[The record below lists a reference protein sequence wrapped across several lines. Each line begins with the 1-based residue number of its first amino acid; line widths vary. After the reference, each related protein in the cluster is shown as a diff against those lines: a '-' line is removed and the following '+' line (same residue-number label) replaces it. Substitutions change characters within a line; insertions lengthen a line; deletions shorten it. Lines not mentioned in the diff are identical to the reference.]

1 MTSIGDPL
9 VGRVLDG
16 RYRITRRLARGG
28 MATVYQAID
37 ARLTRTVA
45 VKVMHVGLGDDLEFA
60 RKFDREARA
69 AARLSHPQV
78 VAVFDQGADDIGG
91 QGRRPYIVME
101 YVEGQTLRDV
111 IGRDGAMPPLR
122 ALDLIEPVVRAVAAA
137 HDAGLVHRD
146 IKPENVLIS
155 DRGQLKVADF
165 GLAKAISSQTSTAT
179 QGVLIGTVSYLPPE
193 LVVTGKADAR
203 SDVYSLGVVLF
214 ELLTGRKPHTGETP
228 IQVAYAHVHND
239 VPAPSSYSTVAPIP
253 PYLDALVARMTARQ
267 PELRPHDARV
277 LLSHIHRVQGALR
290 EGLADDPRL
299 TEDLALRG
307 PTGYDPGT
315 EVTQPMPLFAQSL
328 ATPQSPGYQPVG
340 FSSPGFPSSAPQS
353 PAEQAPGF
361 QASAAQSPESPFP
374 TPTTSAPAPA
384 VFAAA
389 PVSPATGEDAPTR
402 LTLSGEPVRPPRS
415 PASPT
420 LRRARTPRTPSVF
433 DAGPPTLPQPA
444 VEPTERAPVTGV
456 TSERLAAQQLR
467 ALHRRRRG
475 IVIMVLVLLLT
486 TIAAVTGWYFVEGR
500 YVSAPDLTRMTQAQ
514 ATQAATDA
522 GLTVTFKDGYSETI
536 KKGAVISTEPAGG
549 SRVLGGSGLTAVLS
563 LGPERYEMPRLVGQ
577 TEEQARIALTEA
589 NLAVGEIKGKW
600 HETIDVGVVLSASEK
615 PGTALKKQTPIDLVL
630 SKGPKPIKI
639 TDFTGESA
647 AKAER
652 ELTDAGFKVKI
663 TTEHSD
669 TVAAGLVIKQS
680 PDSGSGHKGDAIEL
694 TKSLGPVLVT
704 VPNVRSMPKDQAIQ
718 LMRDAG
724 FKVETK
730 PAPVNFLNLGF
741 VAYSDPGERSKAPK
755 GSTVTLYLV

>member
-28 MATVYQAID
+28 MATVYQAVD

-111 IGRDGAMPPLR
+111 IGRDGAMPPHR

-155 DRGQLKVADF
+155 DRGQIKVADF
-165 GLAKAISSQTSTAT
+165 GLAKAVSSQTSTAT

-239 VPAPSSYSTVAPIP
+239 VPAPSTYQTVAPIP
-253 PYLDALVARMTARQ
+253 PYLDALVGRMAARQ

-277 LLSHIHRVQGALR
+277 LLTHIHRVQGALR

-299 TEDLALRG
+299 TEDLAVRG

-315 EVTQPMPLFAQSL
+315 EVTQPMPLFAEALPGPGAQSF
-328 ATPQSPGYQPVG
+328 APQSPG
-340 FSSPGFPSSAPQS
+340 PQS
-353 PAEQAPGF
+353 PGP
-361 QASAAQSPESPFP
+361 QSPESPFP
-374 TPTTSAPAPA
+374 TSTSSAPSAPTG
-384 VFAAA
+384 FAAA
-389 PVSPATGEDAPTR
+389 SMAVSPTGADASAVLP
-402 LTLSGEPVRPPRS
+402 SGQPVRPARS

-444 VEPTERAPVTGV
+444 VETTERTPVPGV
-456 TSERLAAQQLR
+456 GSERLAAQQLR
-467 ALHRRRRG
+467 AQRRRRRG

-486 TIAAVTGWYFVEGR
+486 TAVAVTGWYLVEGR
-500 YVSAPDLTRMTQAQ
+500 YVSAPDLTRMTKDQ
-514 ATQAATDA
+514 ATQAAADA
-522 GLTVTFKDGYSETI
+522 GLTVRFDDGYSETI
-536 KKGAVISTEPAGG
+536 KKGSVISTEPAVG
-549 SRVLGGSGLTAVLS
+549 SRILGGSELTAVLS
-563 LGPERYEMPRLVGQ
+563 LGPERYEMPKLVGQ

-589 NLAVGEIKGKW
+589 NLAVGEVTGKW
-600 HETIDVGVVLSASEK
+600 HEKIAVGVVLEASEK
-615 PGTALKKQTPIDLVL
+615 PGASLKKQTPIDLVL

-639 TDFTGESA
+639 KDFTGESA
-647 AKAER
+647 ARAEQ
-652 ELTDAGFKVKI
+652 ELTDDGFKVKI
-663 TTEHSD
+663 NSEHSD
-669 TVAAGLVIKQS
+669 TVDAGLVIKQS
-680 PDSGSGHKGDAIEL
+680 PDSGSGHKSDPIEL
-694 TKSLGPVLVT
+694 TKSLGPVLIT
-704 VPNVRSMPKDQAIQ
+704 VPNVRSMPKDRAIEV
-718 LMRDAG
+718 MRNAG
-724 FKVETK
+724 FVVETK

-741 VAYSDPGERSKAPK
+741 VAYSDPGERTKAPK